1 MANGNHIKSM
11 NDSNKL
17 SATPSDIFDIDFTK
31 DLPENKRYAVR
42 YIRTD
47 IKASIIKVRLFRVGK
62 PMGLDL
68 LDVSSKGALIS
79 TGKKIRKNKK
89 ITLILE
95 FDDGKV
101 FEISSKIIRLEKN
114 QVYRYGIEFNRF
126 NHDLGDYIL
135 ETQDDLVFK

>member
-1 MANGNHIKSM
+1 M

>member
-1 MANGNHIKSM
+1 M
-11 NDSNKL
+11 NDSNEL
-17 SATPSDIFDIDFTK
+17 SATPSDNFDIDFTK